1 MRYALTGLTAHA
13 DEGATVEDCAI
24 VIKEGRIE
32 ALGSRLSTDGIE
44 RVYALEGCHATPGI
58 IDAHCHVGVFN
69 EGVGEVGNDGNDY
82 SDPLTPEIRA
92 LDGIYP
98 DDEAFGDA
106 RKAGMTTLGIAPGS
120 ANVIGGQVAALKT
133 GGNITEEMV
142 ISDYVGLKCAFGENP
157 KRVYGPK
164 GKMPTTRMGVAA
176 KLRMALME
184 ARLYGE
190 KKAHHLTTPLKENET
205 RAPFKVDYRKEV
217 LLRVLRREVP
227 LRAHAHRMDDIQSA
241 VRVAEEFGLDLVVE
255 HCTEGHLIADYLARK
270 EIPVIIGPL
279 DGTKPKV
286 ELRNA
291 TMDGAREL
299 ERAGVRFAIMTDAPV
314 KRIGALVDDV
324 RNCVRHGV
332 SPEVALAAVTTV
344 PASIMGL
351 SGRIG
356 SLKPGMDAD
365 MAIFDGDPFDFMSGV
380 RITLVDG
387 RPVHGELE

>member
-1 MRYALTGLTAHA
+1 MHYAITEVTAHTVSN
-13 DEGATVEDCAI
+13 GTVEDCTI
-24 VIKEGRIE
+24 VVRDGRIS
-32 ALGSRLSTDGIE
+32 ALGRDVPTDGVE
-44 RVYALEGCHATPGI
+44 VVHSLPGCHVTPGI

-69 EGVGEVGNDGNDY
+69 EGVGEVGMDGNDY

-106 RKAGMTTLGIAPGS
+106 RGAGITTLGIAPGS
-120 ANVIGGQVAALKT
+120 ANVIGGQIAALKT
-133 GGNITEEMV
+133 GGNITEEMT

-157 KRVYGPK
+157 KRVYGQK
-164 GKMPTTRMGVAA
+164 GKMPVTRMGVTA

-184 ARLYGE
+184 AGLYGRR
-190 KKAHHLTTPLKENET
+190 KSHHLTSPLKEGET
-205 RAPFKVDYRKEV
+205 RAPFKTDYRKEV

-255 HCTEGHLIADYLARK
+255 HCTEGHLIADFLARK
-270 EIPVIIGPL
+270 GIPVIIGPL

-291 TMDGAREL
+291 SMEGARKL
-299 ERAGVRFAIMTDAPV
+299 EEAGVAFAVMTDAPV
-314 KRIGALVDDV
+314 KRVGSLIDDI

-332 SPEVALAAVTTV
+332 SRDTALRAVTSV
-344 PASIMGL
+344 PASIMRL
-351 SGRIG
+351 AGRIG
-356 SLKPGMDAD
+356 SLQAGMDAD
-365 MAIFDGDPFDFMSGV
+365 MAVFEDDPFDFMSGV
-380 RITLVDG
+380 RVTLVNG
-387 RPVHGELE
+387 RAVHGEL

>member
-1 MRYALTGLTAHA
+1 MHYAITDVTAHTLSS
-13 DEGATVEDCAI
+13 GTVEDCTI
-24 VIKEGRIE
+24 VVRNGRIAAVGRE
-32 ALGSRLSTDGIE
+32 VPT
-44 RVYALEGCHATPGI
+44 EGAEEIHSLAGFHVTPGI

-69 EGVGEVGNDGNDY
+69 EGVGEVGMDGNDY

-106 RKAGMTTLGIAPGS
+106 RKAGITTLGIAPGS
-120 ANVIGGQVAALKT
+120 ANVIGGQIAALKT
-133 GGNITEEMV
+133 GGNITEEMI

-157 KRVYGPK
+157 KRVYGQK
-164 GKMPTTRMGVAA
+164 GKMPTTRMGVTA

-190 KKAHHLTTPLKENET
+190 RKDHHLTAPLKEGEA
-205 RAPFKVDYRKEV
+205 RSPFKTDYRREV
-217 LLRVLRREVP
+217 VLRVLRREVP

-255 HCTEGHLIADYLARK
+255 HCTEGHMIADFLARK
-270 EIPVIIGPL
+270 GIPVIIGPL

-291 TMDGAREL
+291 TMEGARKL
-299 ERAGVRFAIMTDAPV
+299 EEAGVHFAVMTDAPV
-314 KRIGALVDDV
+314 KRVGSLIDDI

-332 SPEVALAAVTTV
+332 SRETALRAVTTV
-344 PASIMGL
+344 PAAIMGL

-356 SLKPGMDAD
+356 SLEAGMDAD
-365 MAIFDGDPFDFMSGV
+365 MAIFEDDPFEFMSGV
-380 RITLVDG
+380 RATLVG
-387 RPVHGELE
+387 GEAVHGQL

>member
-1 MRYALTGLTAHA
+1 MHYAITDVTAHTVCNDTIEGCTVVVRDGIIA
-13 DEGATVEDCAI
+13 AVGRDVPTEGAEEISSLA
-24 VIKEGRIE
+24 
-32 ALGSRLSTDGIE
+32 
-44 RVYALEGCHATPGI
+44 GCHVTPGI

-69 EGVGEVGNDGNDY
+69 EGVGEVGMDGNDY

-106 RKAGMTTLGIAPGS
+106 RKAGITTLGIAPGS
-120 ANVIGGQVAALKT
+120 ANVIGGQIAALKT
-133 GGNITEEMV
+133 GGNITEEMT

-157 KRVYGPK
+157 KRVYGQK
-164 GKMPTTRMGVAA
+164 GKMPVTRMGVTA

-190 KKAHHLTTPLKENET
+190 RKEHHRTAPLKEGEA
-205 RAPFKVDYRKEV
+205 RAPFKTDYRREV
-217 LLRVLRREVP
+217 VLRVLRREVP

-255 HCTEGHLIADYLARK
+255 HCTEGHLIADFLARK
-270 EIPVIIGPL
+270 GIPVIIGPL

-291 TMDGAREL
+291 SMEGARKL
-299 ERAGVRFAIMTDAPV
+299 EEAGVSFAVMTDAPV
-314 KRIGALVDDV
+314 KRVGSLIDDI

-332 SPEVALAAVTTV
+332 SREAALRAVTAV
-344 PASIMGL
+344 PAAIMGL

-356 SLKPGMDAD
+356 SLEAGKDAD
-365 MAIFDGDPFDFMSGV
+365 MAVFEDDPFDFMSGV
-380 RITLVDG
+380 RLTLVG
-387 RPVHGELE
+387 GKAVHGQL